1 MRSNWI
7 AAAMAHYHAK
17 DYSVAHEIIVKA
29 NSLKQEEPVGDYEW
43 SELLMMQNL
52 CLEKRGLYQEALDH
66 LKSESKIVD
75 KLGVS
80 VRRAELMTLL
90 GSQDKTSAIKAWLD
104 LLDDEPENYRYHAGL
119 QVAEL
124 DLDAATARKMFA
136 LKRADLPCSV
146 LTLSAAQRS
155 QLVTM
160 YDSNEALMSNKYGAN
175 VIRRIKFH
183 LLHGEALKAE
193 LEKHIKVCLSKGL
206 PALYHDVCAAVLAP
220 SAKNRGSIYQ
230 VAHGKKFG
238 NTLWSRL

>member
-1 MRSNWI
+1 
-7 AAAMAHYHAK
+7 
-17 DYSVAHEIIVKA
+17 
-29 NSLKQEEPVGDYEW
+29 
-43 SELLMMQNL
+43 
-52 CLEKRGLYQEALDH
+52 
-66 LKSESKIVD
+66 
-75 KLGVS
+75 
-80 VRRAELMTLL
+80 
-90 GSQDKTSAIKAWLD
+90 
-104 LLDDEPENYRYHAGL
+104 
-119 QVAEL
+119 
-124 DLDAATARKMFA
+124 MFA

-146 LTLSAAQRS
+146 LALSAAQRS

-220 SAKNRGSIYQ
+220 RLQNQ
-230 VAHGKKFG
+230 VASTKSHMGKSLG